1 VREDRGGRREELQ
14 RRSSCNPQRDGR
26 GKRPE
31 GEDGDQR
38 TLAGR
43 VLAPRSRRGSLNLL
57 LVPSILIL
65 RVTRVSGLVEG
76 VAMAVDIDLE
86 DVQVKGRGRWKG
98 DVNSGLTA
106 KR

>member
-1 VREDRGGRREELQ
+1 
-14 RRSSCNPQRDGR
+14 
-26 GKRPE
+26 
-31 GEDGDQR
+31 
-38 TLAGR
+38 
-43 VLAPRSRRGSLNLL
+43 
-57 LVPSILIL
+57 
-65 RVTRVSGLVEG
+65 VSGLVEG